1 MLNRKLN
8 GNYTHD
14 HRIYSQTL
22 CHCARTASIIVT
34 TSLINVVFAGSNTHI
49 FIVDGT
55 FNMLLARTLK
65 EDMNTFQIKNI
76 VGFCQYWNT

>member
-1 MLNRKLN
+1 MHVEWKIEWK
-8 GNYTHD
+8 T

-22 CHCARTASIIVT
+22 YHCARTASIIVT
-34 TSLINVVFAGSNTHI
+34 MSLIKVVFARSNTHI